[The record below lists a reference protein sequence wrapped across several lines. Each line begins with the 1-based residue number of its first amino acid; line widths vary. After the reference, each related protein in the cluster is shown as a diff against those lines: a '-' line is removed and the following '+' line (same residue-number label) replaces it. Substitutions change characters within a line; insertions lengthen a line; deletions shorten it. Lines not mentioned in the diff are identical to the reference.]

1 MFEDGIDVNIKQV
14 ILLLFVV
21 LPGLGSSAV
30 SAYYLFPDWTALDK
44 SHRNYQRIAQSPTSR
59 ERDLLIAQAAEN
71 RHRMN
76 CFAEGMGVLLGGV
89 IMAIGI
95 HGLCTLPNQ
104 EKTS

>member
-1 MFEDGIDVNIKQV
+1 MSIKQV

-21 LPGLGSSAV
+21 LPGLGASAV
-30 SAYYLFPDWTALDK
+30 SAYYLFPDWTALDN
-44 SHRNYQRIAQSPTSR
+44 SHRNYQRIAQSPASR
-59 ERDLLIAQAAEN
+59 ERDLSIAQAAEN
-71 RHRMN
+71 RHRIN

>member
-21 LPGLGSSAV
+21 LPGLGASAV

-76 CFAEGMGVLLGGV
+76 CFAEGIGVLIGGV

>member
-1 MFEDGIDVNIKQV
+1 MNIKQV
-14 ILLLFVV
+14 ILLLFVI

-59 ERDLLIAQAAEN
+59 ERDLLMAQAAEN
-71 RHRMN
+71 RHRIN
-76 CFAEGMGVLLGGV
+76 GFAEGIGILLGGV